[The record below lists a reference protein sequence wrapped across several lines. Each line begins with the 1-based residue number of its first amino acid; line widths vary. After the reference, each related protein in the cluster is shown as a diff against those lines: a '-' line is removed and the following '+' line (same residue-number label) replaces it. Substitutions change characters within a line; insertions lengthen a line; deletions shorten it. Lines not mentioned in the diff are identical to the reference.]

1 MAARQAP
8 VRYMENPP
16 KLSFL
21 IDQERPPRDA
31 LRPAAVRRDQK
42 IFAALSSVCQ
52 TPHPSGTPTNSQNRA
67 ALRSR
72 PPLPMPNEP
81 CWIAAALLA
90 LAAFGLAHVPLRID
104 RLDQEV
110 ADQPCNQHRAQDVH
124 RAVVELVAG
133 DAGRE
138 LELAQIVDHHGTDD
152 AGGRPGRQQPAVDG
166 AD

>member
-81 CWIAAALLA
+81 CWTAAALLA
-90 LAAFGLAHVPLRID
+90 LAAWSFATSASLIYHFELTGLIRKLQINPATSIAHKTY
-104 RLDQEV
+104 
-110 ADQPCNQHRAQDVH
+110 
-124 RAVVELVAG
+124 
-133 DAGRE
+133 
-138 LELAQIVDHHGTDD
+138 IVLS
-152 AGGRPGRQQPAVDG
+152 
-166 AD
+166 